1 MEKYLYIA
9 ENGSNADAA
18 TDGVMYPLSRLSL
31 VERVGANS
39 VKLHFE
45 TMVSGNIDNTDDIT
59 VSFSSNFTIKQFC
72 DGLANLFRK
81 GKNKQF
87 INICDS
93 DNLTDMFTST
103 TCAGGGI
110 VLDS

>member
-9 ENGSNADAA
+9 ENGSNADAS
-18 TDGVMYPLSRLSL
+18 TDAVMYPLSKLSL
-31 VERVGANS
+31 VERVSATS

-45 TMVSGNIDNTDDIT
+45 TMVSGNVDNTDDIT
-59 VSFSSNFTIKQFC
+59 VSFSSDFTIKEFC